1 MIEMQISKPDVVV
14 DTVGKVCPQPVI
26 AASLKMKQLLD
37 GQVMEILADDPAVL
51 RDIPA
56 WCKNSGN
63 RFLKLTREEDRFRL
77 YIQKV
82 DGHP

>member
-1 MIEMQISKPDVVV
+1 MVKIEIGKPDIVL
-14 DTVGKVCPQPVI
+14 DTVGKVCPQPLI
-26 AASLKMKQLLD
+26 AVSLKIKQLLD
-37 GQVMEILADDPAVL
+37 GQIMEILADDPAVL

-63 RFLKLTREEDRFRL
+63 RFLKLTREEDIFRF
-77 YIQKV
+77 YVQKV